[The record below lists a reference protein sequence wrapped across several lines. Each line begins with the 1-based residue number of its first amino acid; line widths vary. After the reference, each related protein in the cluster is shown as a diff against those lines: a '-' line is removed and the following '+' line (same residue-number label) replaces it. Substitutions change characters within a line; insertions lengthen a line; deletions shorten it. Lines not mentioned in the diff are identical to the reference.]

1 MYKYLKKMELASTL
15 PGYLF
20 ILSHITH
27 IGENICLSC
36 AEKNY
41 DFLWSMLELIGLQ
54 GCKSVAEP
62 MAAYKS
68 LYVFENYRDLIMQ
81 SLTIHS
87 DTSAVIYIYSPTD
100 EAQYNLFIKNY
111 LYKHRQCIIISNVKM
126 DITKKIFSVYIC
138 ENNIYYEKIKSFKA

>member
-1 MYKYLKKMELASTL
+1 MEMASNL

-20 ILSHITH
+20 ILSRITD
-27 IGENICLSC
+27 IGENIRLSC

-41 DFLWSMLELIGLQ
+41 DFLCSMLELIGLQ
-54 GCKSVAEP
+54 GCKSVAKP

-87 DTSAVIYIYSPTD
+87 ETSTLIYIYSPTD
-100 EAQYNLFIKNY
+100 EMKYDLFIKNY
-111 LYKHRQCIIISNVKM
+111 LYKHRQCIIINNVKM
-126 DITKKIFSVYIC
+126 DIRKKFFSVYIR
-138 ENNIYYEKIKSFKA
+138 ESNIYYEKIKTFKA